1 MTYCVGL
8 LVNDGMVML
17 SDSRTNAGVDNISTY
32 RKMAVWETKGDRVI
46 VVMSAGNLAITQAAI
61 QLMNE
66 GMILGDGRVSIKSVS
81 SMYEAARLAGWAL
94 REVDRLDGPSLRAN
108 GVGFAGSLLVGGQIK
123 GRRLRMFQVYGEGNF
138 IQAMPETPYLQ
149 IGEFKYGKP
158 IIDRVV
164 RFDTSLATAAKCA
177 LVSMDSTVKS
187 NLGVAPPIDLLVY
200 ERGSLEVKVQT
211 VLQDNDPYWNSL
223 RQAWDRGLLER
234 FQQLPDPP
242 WATQLP

>member
-1 MTYCVGL
+1 MTYCVGML
-8 LVNDGMVML
+8 LRDGMVML

-32 RKMAVWETKGDRVI
+32 RKMAVWEVPGERVL

-66 GMILGDGRVSIKSVS
+66 GMPWGDGRMAMKNVTSVT
-81 SMYEAARLAGWAL
+81 EAARLAGWAL
-94 REVDRLDGPSLRAN
+94 REVDRIDGPSLRMS
-108 GVGFAGSLLVGGQIK
+108 GVGFSASLIVGGQVA
-123 GRRLRMFQVYGEGNF
+123 GRRMRMCQVYGEGNF

-164 RFDTSLATAAKCA
+164 NYDSPLSVAAKCG

-187 NLGVAPPIDLLVY
+187 NLTVAPPIDLLVC
-200 ERGSLEVKVQT
+200 ERDTMRVKIHT
-211 VLQDNDPYWNSL
+211 VMHDDDPYWNSL
-223 RQAWDRGLLER
+223 RQVWNQSLQER
-234 FQQLPDPP
+234 FASLPEPP
-242 WATQLP
+242 WV

>member
-8 LVNDGMVML
+8 LVKAGMVML

-32 RKMAVWETKGDRVI
+32 RKMAIWDTVGERVI
-46 VVMSAGNLAITQAAI
+46 VVMSAGNLAITQSAI

-66 GMILGDGRVSIKSVS
+66 GIPQGEGRLSIKNVS

-94 REVDRLDGPSLRAN
+94 REVDRVDGPSLRAS
-108 GVGFAGSLLVGGQIK
+108 GVGFGASLLVGGQIK

-164 RFDTSLATAAKCA
+164 QYDTSLATAAKCA

-187 NLGVAPPIDLLVY
+187 NLSVAPPIDLLVY
-200 ERGSLEVKVQT
+200 ERDSLKIKIHT
-211 VLQDNDPYWNSL
+211 VLKDDDPYWNSL
-223 RQAWDRGLLER
+223 RKAWDDGLHER
-234 FQQLPDPP
+234 FRQLPDPP
-242 WATQLP
+242 WA